1 MTQKKRIEVEKHA
14 PQMIS
19 QTRKERKMS
28 QQLKEKLIFIA
39 AIVVAFLIIAAGIT
53 GYIAIT
59 DPSSRE
65 GIGATVG
72 FIPVIAL
79 IAYGIYKSEKD

>member
-1 MTQKKRIEVEKHA
+1 
-14 PQMIS
+14 
-19 QTRKERKMS
+19 MS
-28 QQLKEKLIFIA
+28 QQLKEKLILIA
-39 AIVVAFLIIAAGIT
+39 AIVVALLIIIATGIT

-72 FIPVIAL
+72 FVPIIAL
-79 IAYGIYKSEKD
+79 IAYGVYKSGKD

>member
-1 MTQKKRIEVEKHA
+1 
-14 PQMIS
+14 
-19 QTRKERKMS
+19 MS
-28 QQLKEKLIFIA
+28 QQLKEKLILVA
-39 AIVVAFLIIAAGIT
+39 AIVVAILIIIAAGIT

-72 FIPVIAL
+72 FIPVITL
-79 IAYGIYKSEKD
+79 IAYSIRKSEKD

>member
-1 MTQKKRIEVEKHA
+1 
-14 PQMIS
+14 
-19 QTRKERKMS
+19 MS

-39 AIVVAFLIIAAGIT
+39 AITVAILIIIAAGIT

-65 GIGATVG
+65 GIGATLG
-72 FIPVIAL
+72 FVPIIAL
-79 IAYGIYKSEKD
+79 IAYGVYKSGKD

>member
-1 MTQKKRIEVEKHA
+1 
-14 PQMIS
+14 
-19 QTRKERKMS
+19 MS

-39 AIVVAFLIIAAGIT
+39 AITVAILIIIAAGIT

-72 FIPVIAL
+72 FVPIIAL
-79 IAYGIYKSEKD
+79 IAYGVYRSGKD

>member
-1 MTQKKRIEVEKHA
+1 
-14 PQMIS
+14 
-19 QTRKERKMS
+19 MS

-39 AIVVAFLIIAAGIT
+39 AITVALLIVITAGIT

-72 FIPVIAL
+72 FIPIIAL
-79 IAYGIYKSEKD
+79 IAYSIRKSEKD

>member
-1 MTQKKRIEVEKHA
+1 MT
-14 PQMIS
+14 
-19 QTRKERKMS
+19 
-28 QQLKEKLIFIA
+28 QQLKEKLILVA
-39 AIVVAFLIIAAGIT
+39 AIVVAILIIIAAGIT

-79 IAYGIYKSEKD
+79 IAYSIRKSEKD

>member
-1 MTQKKRIEVEKHA
+1 
-14 PQMIS
+14 
-19 QTRKERKMS
+19 MS
-28 QQLKEKLIFIA
+28 QQLKEKLILIT
-39 AIVVAFLIIAAGIT
+39 AITVALLIIITAGIT

-72 FIPVIAL
+72 FIPIIAL
-79 IAYGIYKSEKD
+79 IAYSIRKSEKD